1 MSARDRLMLVVAD
14 LVETFDARG
23 VRGGI
28 GQAQARTTQRLSSG
42 AAFLAAS

>member
-1 MSARDRLMLVVAD
+1 MHVVAD
-14 LVETFDARG
+14 LVQTIDARR

-42 AAFLAAS
+42 AAFIVAAS